1 MSTEDIN
8 DVGSSWRRVIRIL
21 EQDERVSP
29 RQRGFVV
36 LTQPQGLIGNTLLVA
51 VPNELTREVLQ
62 NQLHTALS
70 NALSQVFSE
79 EISCAVSVN
88 ADLVPPSKEEEPVPA
103 PAPSRSENITRAEP
117 VEHISKPSPM
127 LPSTSQEFGRLN
139 PKYVFFFFLITILVT
154 LVFLYEVFSS

>member
-1 MSTEDIN
+1 MNISADSAGVRMERSMSTEDIN

-62 NQLHTALS
+62 TQLHTALS
-70 NALSQVFSE
+70 DALCPSISGRNRLRLQCQRR
-79 EISCAVSVN
+79 SCASGQGRRGGTGRGS
-88 ADLVPPSKEEEPVPA
+88 PSK
-103 PAPSRSENITRAEP
+103 
-117 VEHISKPSPM
+117 
-127 LPSTSQEFGRLN
+127 
-139 PKYVFFFFLITILVT
+139 
-154 LVFLYEVFSS
+154 

>member
-1 MSTEDIN
+1 MSTEEIN

-62 NQLHTALS
+62 TQLNTALVD
-70 NALSQVFSE
+70 ALRQVFPE
-79 EISCAVSVN
+79 EISCAFSVN
-88 ADLVPPSKEEEPVPA
+88 ADLVPPTK
-103 PAPSRSENITRAEP
+103 
-117 VEHISKPSPM
+117 
-127 LPSTSQEFGRLN
+127 
-139 PKYVFFFFLITILVT
+139 
-154 LVFLYEVFSS
+154 